1 MTPLTVR
8 EVGAA
13 VIHEAAPSEAL
24 APGGPA
30 VPQSVSMGQAQL
42 ALHDAGLLVH
52 VEAAIEALPEP
63 ARTRARIEWTKRP
76 TVERNS
82 PLVAQLGAAVGLN
95 DAVLDALFIA
105 AAKL

>member
-8 EVGAA
+8 EVGPA

-24 APGGPA
+24 ALGLA

-82 PLVAQLGAAVGLN
+82 PLVVQLGAAVGLN